1 MCADNRPLYIATDDF
16 DPDFQASLLRAG
28 CFTYPQVFGNTGV
41 NDAFGSFLLD
51 IMTMSMRTERT
62 FFVLGG
68 SSDNPMLAELQDALG
83 TPVPVKEITP
93 TGSVPVSMSS
103 A

>member
-1 MCADNRPLYIATDDF
+1 
-16 DPDFQASLLRAG
+16 
-28 CFTYPQVFGNTGV
+28 VFGHTGV

-68 SSDNPMLAELQDALG
+68 SSDNPMLAELQDAMG
-83 TPVPVKEITP
+83 APVPVKEITA

>member
-1 MCADNRPLYIATDDF
+1 
-16 DPDFQASLLRAG
+16 
-28 CFTYPQVFGNTGV
+28 VFGNTGV